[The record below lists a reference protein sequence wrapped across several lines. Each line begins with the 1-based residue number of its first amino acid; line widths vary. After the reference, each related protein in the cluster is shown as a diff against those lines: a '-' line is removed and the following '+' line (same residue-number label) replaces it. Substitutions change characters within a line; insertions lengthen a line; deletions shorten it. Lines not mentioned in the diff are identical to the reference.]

1 MKLLTVAFSLLL
13 LGQVHASP
21 LVLDKRSSCQL
32 GDVWDLNAADAACSA
47 SCAIQHGDKH
57 GGHCDKNNGANLT
70 RVALKSAQTLPLM
83 LAALSSK
90 AMITYTIARME

>member
-1 MKLLTVAFSLLL
+1 MSGRLTRLATFVSISTNVNKMKLLTVAFSLLL

-47 SCAIQHGDKH
+47 S
-57 GGHCDKNNGANLT
+57 
-70 RVALKSAQTLPLM
+70 V
-83 LAALSSK
+83 K
-90 AMITYTIARME
+90 APFLVYFFLVFEC

>member
-47 SCAIQHGDKH
+47 SCAIQHGNKH
-57 GGHCDKNNGANLT
+57 GGHCDKNKVCVCN
-70 RVALKSAQTLPLM
+70 
-83 LAALSSK
+83 
-90 AMITYTIARME
+90 